1 MEASEFV
8 DLDDFFKISNKLMF
22 IMKLTQQHN
31 KTDTGLLRWLRRSLG
46 RVAETASSTQLL
58 PASSQQREPI
68 IISYVREMR
77 LYS

>member
-1 MEASEFV
+1 MEVSESV
-8 DLDDFFKISNKLMF
+8 DSNDFSKISNKLMF
-22 IMKLTQQHN
+22 IMKIQQHN
-31 KTDTGLLRWLRRSLG
+31 KTDISGLLGWLRRSLG

>member
-1 MEASEFV
+1 VSESV
-8 DLDDFFKISNKLMF
+8 DPDDFFKISNKLMF
-22 IMKLTQQHN
+22 IIKLTQQHN
-31 KTDTGLLRWLRRSLG
+31 KTDIGGLLSWLRPSLG